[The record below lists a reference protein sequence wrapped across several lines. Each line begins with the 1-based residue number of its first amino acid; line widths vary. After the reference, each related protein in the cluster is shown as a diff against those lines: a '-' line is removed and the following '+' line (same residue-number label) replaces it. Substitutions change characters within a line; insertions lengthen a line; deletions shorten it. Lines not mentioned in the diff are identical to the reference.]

1 MRSRRVP
8 QRSQQSYR
16 HEALL
21 WHDREDFTDTL
32 VPFVD
37 EGLELGEPVLVA
49 VTNEHTHWLR
59 AALGEPAAEQ
69 VRFVDMERLGSNPAR
84 IIPAWRDF
92 VATPDGESRPS
103 RGIGEPIWPGRHDEE
118 LAECQLHE
126 AILNVAID
134 PAAPLWLI
142 CPYDAETL
150 PAPVIEEAHR
160 SHPVIVDAGEYR
172 GSGTYGGRAHV
183 EELFSGSLSEPGGRT
198 RGGVYTADS
207 MHRLV
212 GYAKLELYVAGLS
225 ADRAA
230 RMAAATEVLA
240 RGSLR
245 RGSTSVAI
253 RIWSDAEA
261 VICEVSDDA
270 PVDDPLHGRT
280 VPTDAHDGLWQV
292 NQDCDLVQLRSGNE
306 STVIR
311 ILSWR

>member
-1 MRSRRVP
+1 M
-8 QRSQQSYR
+8 
-16 HEALL
+16 
-21 WHDREDFTDTL
+21 
-32 VPFVD
+32 
-37 EGLELGEPVLVA
+37 
-49 VTNEHTHWLR
+49 
-59 AALGEPAAEQ
+59 
-69 VRFVDMERLGSNPAR
+69 
-84 IIPAWRDF
+84 
-92 VATPDGESRPS
+92 
-103 RGIGEPIWPGRHDEE
+103 
-118 LAECQLHE
+118 
-126 AILNVAID
+126 AID

-150 PAPVIEEAHR
+150 AAPVIEEAHR

-245 RGSTSVAI
+245 RGSTSVSI
-253 RIWSDAEA
+253 RIWSDADA

-270 PVDDPLHGRT
+270 PVDDLFHGRT

-292 NQDCDLVQLRSGNE
+292 NQDCDLVQLRSGNG
-306 STVIR
+306 STVVR

>member
-1 MRSRRVP
+1 MSPRVP
-8 QRSQQSYR
+8 ERSQQSYR

-21 WHDREDFTDTL
+21 WHDRDDFTGNL

-59 AALGEPAAEQ
+59 AALGEPAADRVQ
-69 VRFVDMERLGSNPAR
+69 FVDMERLGRNPAR

-92 VATPDGESRPS
+92 VAAPAGRSRPV
-103 RGIGEPIWPGRHDEE
+103 RGIGEPIWPGRHAEE

-150 PAPVIEEAHR
+150 AAPVIEEAHR

-172 GSGTYGGRAHV
+172 GSASYGGRAHV
-183 EELFSGSLSEPGGRT
+183 EELFGGSLSEPGGRA
-198 RGGVYTADS
+198 RGGVYGAES
-207 MHRLV
+207 VHRLV

-225 ADRAA
+225 VDRAA
-230 RMAAATEVLA
+230 RMAAAAEVVA

-245 RGSTSVAI
+245 RGASSVSV
-253 RIWSDAEA
+253 RIWSDADA
-261 VICEVSDDA
+261 VTCEVSDDA
-270 PVDDPLHGRT
+270 PVDDLLHGRT
-280 VPTDAHDGLWQV
+280 VPTDAHDGLWHV
-292 NQDCDLVQLRSGNE
+292 NQDCDLVQLRSGNGR
-306 STVIR
+306 TVVR
-311 ILSWR
+311 ILSWK